1 MKMPSRTARL
11 CAAAAVAGAGLLAPA
26 IAQAASSSPSRQTS
40 PAVVPCQTP
49 GLVIWFNPNGKVT
62 SGQASY
68 HLRFTNLSG
77 HSCSL
82 NGYPFLFAINLRGL
96 QVGHL
101 ATHPPRPTHAITLT
115 RGGTVH
121 AVLNVKDVFFFP
133 PTQCHRV
140 TAAGFKVFPPNQTR
154 AKTVPFPFP
163 ACSLTTHVFLSVSG
177 LKGGF

>member
-11 CAAAAVAGAGLLAPA
+11 FAAAAVAGAGLLAPT
-26 IAQAASSSPSRQTS
+26 IALAASSSPARQAS

-49 GLVIWFNPNGKVT
+49 GLVIWFNPNGNGAAGST
-62 SGQASY
+62 FY

-77 HSCSL
+77 HRCTL
-82 NGYPFLFAINLRGL
+82 NGFPFLFAINLAGR
-96 QVGHL
+96 QVGHRAAFSGHAHAVTL
-101 ATHPPRPTHAITLT
+101 A

-121 AVLNVKDVFFFP
+121 AVLKVVDVFNFP
-133 PTQCHRV
+133 PTSCHRV

-163 ACSLTTHVFLSVSG
+163 ACSLRTHVFLFVSG
-177 LKGGF
+177 LTRGF